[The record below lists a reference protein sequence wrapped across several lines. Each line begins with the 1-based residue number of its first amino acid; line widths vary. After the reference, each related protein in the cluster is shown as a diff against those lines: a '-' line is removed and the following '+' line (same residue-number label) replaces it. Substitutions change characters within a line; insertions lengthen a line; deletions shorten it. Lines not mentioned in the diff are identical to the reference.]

1 MEVGGSAVKFEV
13 VAGVRWC
20 LLAVMT
26 LAVLP
31 AADAAAG
38 MAEQARERGIVIVP
52 LESPPLTFGPGID
65 AEQALAA
72 NTGAGLSW
80 AASEAVAEAGRTLFA
95 ISGIVILASLP
106 ERTRQADKQ
115 ATSAEA
121 ILNAADVWVPTVA
134 LAEEA
139 QALLQQAG
147 DWSVRRSDQ
156 VRPVPGIEK
165 RERTITMHNWYQPIA
180 TWYGMS
186 KTPFSYAAP
195 EVNPGERVLEVA
207 LSNFELGP
215 GRVLYVLVST
225 KLVDPAT
232 GKVVSKARRM
242 VYPETAD
249 AKALFAGDASAFK
262 QTFAAAGRDALRSNL
277 RSMGLV
283 PK

>member
-1 MEVGGSAVKFEV
+1 MKFAA
-13 VAGVRWC
+13 VAGVCWS
-20 LLAVMT
+20 LLAVLT

-31 AADAAAG
+31 AADAVTG
-38 MAEQARERGIVIVP
+38 VAEQAPESGIVIVP
-52 LESPPLTFGPGID
+52 LESPPLTFGPGIH

-106 ERTRQADKQ
+106 ERTRQADER
-115 ATSAEA
+115 AASAEA
-121 ILNAADVWVPTVA
+121 VLNAADVWVPTVA

-147 DWSVRRSDQ
+147 VSSVRRSGQ

-186 KTPFSYAAP
+186 RTPFSYAAP
-195 EVNPGERVLEVA
+195 EVGPGERVLEVA
-207 LSNFELGP
+207 LSNYELGP

-232 GKVVSKARRM
+232 GQVVSEGPQDGRSGDGRRKDTVRRRCKRIQTDVRGGGARR
-242 VYPETAD
+242 VAQQL
-249 AKALFAGDASAFK
+249 AQL
-262 QTFAAAGRDALRSNL
+262 
-277 RSMGLV
+277 GLV

>member
-1 MEVGGSAVKFEV
+1 MKLAVA
-13 VAGVRWC
+13 AGAGLS
-20 LLAVMT
+20 LLAMLM
-26 LAVLP
+26 LAMVP
-31 AADAAAG
+31 AADAAG
-38 MAEQARERGIVIVP
+38 GLAEQARESGIVIVP

-80 AASEAVAEAGRTLFA
+80 AASESVAEAGRALFA

-106 ERTRQADKQ
+106 ERTRQADKR
-115 ATSAEA
+115 AASAEA
-121 ILNAADVWVPTVA
+121 VLNAADVWVPTVA

-147 DWSVRRSDQ
+147 VSSVRRSDQ

-186 KTPFSYAAP
+186 KTPFSYVAP
-195 EVNPGERVLEVA
+195 EVGPGERVLEVA

-225 KLVDPAT
+225 KLVDPAS
-232 GKVVSKARRM
+232 GKVISKARKM

-249 AKALFAGDASAFK
+249 AKTLFAGDASAFK
-262 QTFAAAGRDALRSNL
+262 RTFAAAGRDALRSNL
-277 RSMGLV
+277 RSMGLL

>member
-1 MEVGGSAVKFEV
+1 MTVAV
-13 VAGVRWC
+13 AVRARGL
-20 LLAVMT
+20 LLAVLM
-26 LAVLP
+26 LALVP
-31 AADAAAG
+31 AADAAGASG
-38 MAEQARERGIVIVP
+38 IRVQERGIVIVA
-52 LESPPLTFGPGID
+52 LEPPPLTFGPGID

-80 AASEAVAEAGRTLFA
+80 SASEAVAEAGRTLFA

-106 ERTRQADKQ
+106 ERTRQADQ
-115 ATSAEA
+115 RAASAEA
-121 ILNAADVWVPTVA
+121 VLNAADAWVPTVV

-147 DWSVRRSDQ
+147 VSSVRRSDQ

-165 RERTITMHNWYQPIA
+165 RERTITMHNWYQPVA

-225 KLVDPAT
+225 KLVDPVT
-232 GKVVSKARRM
+232 GQLIRKARKM

-249 AKALFAGDASAFK
+249 ANTLFAGDASAFK

-277 RSMGLV
+277 RSMGLL

>member
-1 MEVGGSAVKFEV
+1 MLVLMVTSALQ
-13 VAGVRWC
+13 AG
-20 LLAVMT
+20 
-26 LAVLP
+26 
-31 AADAAAG
+31 AASPGTDGPGA
-38 MAEQARERGIVIVP
+38 IVIVP

-80 AASEAVAEAGRTLFA
+80 AASEAVAEKGRTLFA

-106 ERTRQADKQ
+106 ARTRQADQ
-115 ATSAEA
+115 RAASAEA
-121 ILNAADVWVPTVA
+121 VLNAANVWVPTVV
-134 LAEEA
+134 LAEQA
-139 QALLQQAG
+139 QALLQKAG
-147 DWSVRRSDQ
+147 VSSVRLSDQ

-180 TWYGMS
+180 SWYGMS

-195 EVNPGERVLEVA
+195 EVEPGERVLEVA

-225 KLVDPAT
+225 KLVDPAS
-232 GKVVSKARRM
+232 GKVIRKARKM

-249 AKALFAGDASAFK
+249 ARTLFAGDASGFK
-262 QTFAAAGRDALRSNL
+262 KAFAAAGRDALRSNL
-277 RSMGLV
+277 RSMGLL

>member
-1 MEVGGSAVKFEV
+1 VDARHHRRERKIAELLST
-13 VAGVRWC
+13 
-20 LLAVMT
+20 LLALLVMS
-26 LAVLP
+26 ALP
-31 AADAAAG
+31 AGASSPGTDGPGA
-38 MAEQARERGIVIVP
+38 MVIVA

-80 AASEAVAEAGRTLFA
+80 AASESVAEAGRALFA

-106 ERTRQADKQ
+106 ERTRQADTR
-115 ATSAEA
+115 AELAEA
-121 ILNAADVWVPTVA
+121 LLNAADVWVPTVA
-134 LAEEA
+134 LAAEA
-139 QALLQQAG
+139 QALLEQAG
-147 DWSVRRSDQ
+147 VSSVRRSDQ

-165 RERTITMHNWYQPIA
+165 RERTLTMHNWYQPIA

-195 EVNPGERVLEVA
+195 EVRPGERVLEVA

-225 KLVDPAT
+225 KLVDPAS
-232 GKVVSKARRM
+232 GKVISKARKM

-249 AKALFAGDASAFK
+249 ARTLFAGDASAFK
-262 QTFAAAGRDALRSNL
+262 RTFAAAGRDALRSNL

>member
-1 MEVGGSAVKFEV
+1 MTVAV
-13 VAGVRWC
+13 AVRARGL
-20 LLAVMT
+20 LLAVLM
-26 LAVLP
+26 LALVP
-31 AADAAAG
+31 VADAARASG
-38 MAEQARERGIVIVP
+38 IQVQERGIVVVA
-52 LESPPLTFGPGID
+52 LEPPPLTFGPGID

-72 NTGAGLSW
+72 NTGARLSW
-80 AASEAVAEAGRTLFA
+80 AASEVVAEAGRTLFA

-106 ERTRQADKQ
+106 ERTRQADKR
-115 ATSAEA
+115 AASAEA
-121 ILNAADVWVPTVA
+121 VLNAADVWVPTVV

-139 QALLQQAG
+139 QALLQKAG
-147 DWSVRRSDQ
+147 VSNVRLSDQ

-165 RERTITMHNWYQPIA
+165 RERTITMHNWYQPLA
-180 TWYGMS
+180 SWYGMS

-207 LSNFELGP
+207 LSNYELGP

-232 GKVVSKARRM
+232 GQVVRKARKM

-249 AKALFAGDASAFK
+249 ARTLFAGDASAFK

-283 PK
+283 PKQGNK